1 MKQYCPTCGA
11 GTEYSLT
18 KPKFCNS
25 CGEAFASNTKLPVK
39 RVFRTNPV
47 NPIEMVQEEEPEEE
61 FEAPNINKLQFDL
74 ESSSNVSVNKIQDIV
89 ATNSDQPGENY
100 QREVDTSYS
109 KETFTQD
116 FLKDAGSNRRP
127 NAET

>member
-1 MKQYCPTCGA
+1 MK
-11 GTEYSLT
+11 

-25 CGEAFASNTKLPVK
+25 CGEAFAGTNKLPAK
-39 RVFRTNPV
+39 RVFRTSPA

-74 ESSSNVSVNKIQDIV
+74 EGSPNIHVTKIQDIIGS
-89 ATNSDQPGENY
+89 NEGEMENGY

-109 KETFTQD
+109 KENFAED
-116 FLKDAGSNRRP
+116 FLKDAGSSPRP